1 MIRTNKTIENLDIR
15 ATLLKSEYQDIVLKT
30 IDKSILLHAPF
41 IKSKSNINLILKGW
55 NEYFDMYLEKKG
67 LNTMK
72 KKVNTVL
79 TKLDK
84 ENYLKFKE
92 YNSYIQKK

>member
-1 MIRTNKTIENLDIR
+1 
-15 ATLLKSEYQDIVLKT
+15 
-30 IDKSILLHAPF
+30 
-41 IKSKSNINLILKGW
+41 
-55 NEYFDMYLEKKG
+55 
-67 LNTMK
+67 MK

-92 YNSYIQKK
+92 YNSYIQKKQFKFFNFNIK